1 MPNITLNYLTIKYE
15 FICEIERNKL
25 AKKLKNQINGMENG
39 LEKSNIVTKFV
50 VDQLTFAK
58 FATKIM
64 LTKIMLT
71 KFIVNQICWP

>member
-1 MPNITLNYLTIKYE
+1 
-15 FICEIERNKL
+15 
-25 AKKLKNQINGMENG
+25 MENG